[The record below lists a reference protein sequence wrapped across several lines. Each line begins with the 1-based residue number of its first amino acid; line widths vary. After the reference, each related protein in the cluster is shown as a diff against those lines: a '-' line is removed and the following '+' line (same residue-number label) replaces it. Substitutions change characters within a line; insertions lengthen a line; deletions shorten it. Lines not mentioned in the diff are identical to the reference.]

1 MWKFPE
7 GLDITQENF
16 GSGYPGDPKTISF
29 LQESTEH
36 YFGFPRIV
44 RFSWST
50 ADKVLAK
57 LTCPVGFDEGNDKPK
72 AGRSIKKFFKGE
84 NGSKIEKSDFF
95 KERFLESSNFEFM

>member
-1 MWKFPE
+1 MWKFSE
-7 GLDITQENF
+7 GLDITYENF
-16 GSGYPGDPKTISF
+16 GSGYPGDPKTVSF

-50 ADKVLAK
+50 AEKVLLK
-57 LTCPVGFDEGNDKPK
+57 HTCPVLFEDGNEKPK
-72 AGRSIKKFFKGE
+72 AGRSIKKFFKDE
-84 NGSKIEKSDFF
+84 NGGKVEKSDFF